1 MRQINFS
8 QVNWVFILL
17 KHMPWMQT
25 CRECLL
31 RKHHLLRICICSYPY
46 KTSPHPVPQ
55 RWWESMLSSWC
66 QRQQSL
72 VSSCKMPLEEQALNA
87 SSSVSALF
95 SWEITEKKNLPSK
108 SRHWDLWTYKIC
120 SSLHTCT
127 CLTTVCPCDETTWD
141 WLCHWIQ
148 NGFTLICSLPV
159 LFCKREE
166 PV

>member
-55 RWWESMLSSWC
+55 MCPCWVHDVRGN
-66 QRQQSL
+66 SL
-72 VSSCKMPLEEQALNA
+72 
-87 SSSVSALF
+87 
-95 SWEITEKKNLPSK
+95 WYLPVK
-108 SRHWDLWTYKIC
+108 CHWRSRHWMLALLCLHCSPERSLRKRTFPVSLGTEIC
-120 SSLHTCT
+120 GCT
-127 CLTTVCPCDETTWD
+127 RSAHHC
-141 WLCHWIQ
+141 
-148 NGFTLICSLPV
+148 TLVPV
-159 LFCKREE
+159 LPMYVPAMRPLGIGCAIGFKMGL
-166 PV
+166 P